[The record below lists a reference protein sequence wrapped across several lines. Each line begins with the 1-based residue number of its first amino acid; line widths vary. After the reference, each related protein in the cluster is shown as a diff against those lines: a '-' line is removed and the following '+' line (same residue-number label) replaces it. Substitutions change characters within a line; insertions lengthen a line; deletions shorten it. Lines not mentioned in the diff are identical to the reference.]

1 MLLKCNRKFL
11 ECDKNERSVKHTL
24 PEGTLCYALPKR
36 LFVVKLYV
44 FLIKKTDI
52 FQNGGGIFSWILQ
65 RYLSCCLSVNVR
77 FVCQTAWL
85 CSSQTLECRRSLVPP
100 PCLNWCLT
108 IRTEFLLCWLLQ
120 LSSNCYSIIIMI
132 EPMSRVFL

>member
-1 MLLKCNRKFL
+1 MMLLKCNRKFL

-52 FQNGGGIFSWILQ
+52 SKWWRNILMNFPKISVM
-65 RYLSCCLSVNVR
+65 LSFCERKVCVSDCL
-77 FVCQTAWL
+77 A
-85 CSSQTLECRRSLVPP
+85 
-100 PCLNWCLT
+100 
-108 IRTEFLLCWLLQ
+108 LQ
-120 LSSNCYSIIIMI
+120 
-132 EPMSRVFL
+132 